1 MCSKVDQSII
11 SKKRKMPESVWKPIS
26 SKKPRYINSDSS
38 QKALNAGR
46 YITFYSLRN
55 GNLALRPNG
64 LPFDLS
70 YFDVPFH
77 RGTIVS
83 LKNNCSLKLEDF
95 LTLANGNWLSTSVV
109 DYVANELKQ
118 SCYVESALFTA
129 NFNVNE
135 IHPESPLL
143 SCNLFTRR

>member
-1 MCSKVDQSII
+1 MNNNTYMKPGRVAELLKNRALGMCSKVDQSTI

-77 RGTIVS
+77 HGTIVS
-83 LKNNCSLKLEDF
+83 LKNN
-95 LTLANGNWLSTSVV
+95 
-109 DYVANELKQ
+109 
-118 SCYVESALFTA
+118 
-129 NFNVNE
+129 
-135 IHPESPLL
+135 
-143 SCNLFTRR
+143 